1 MTNQDPYIPP
11 GSPGRYDPPG
21 TNPPRHQPS
30 PRERSG
36 SAAWIGAVI
45 LVLVLLAGGAYL
57 WAAHGGRSGSGRHPP
72 APTRRPGGPPA
83 KPRAGPNLPHPP
95 PPPSNG

>member
-57 WAAHGGRSGSGRHPP
+57 WATHGGRSDSAGNPP
-72 APTRRPGGPPA
+72 AQTSGQGGTRVNPGADQNVPNPTPPA
-83 KPRAGPNLPHPP
+83 RKE
-95 PPPSNG
+95 